1 MSSGGKRNMHNTP
14 FRFLDSPQAVTL
26 LRQSLAQV
34 GLFEAVASEGYE
46 TANPYHP
53 ACLRFVC
60 RWLPDPV
67 ELNWHYYW
75 WPDGVYS
82 GLDRVGVVYQG
93 TTRGEVNVEELL
105 GQRLDRPL
113 AEVIIEG
120 VVALCAELTGKRP
133 RLPTRVPR
141 EGSTGPE

>member
-1 MSSGGKRNMHNTP
+1 MQNAP
-14 FRFLDSPQAVTL
+14 FRLLDSPQAVAL
-26 LRQSLAQV
+26 LGQNLAQV

-46 TANPYHP
+46 AGNPYDP

-67 ELNWHYYW
+67 ELSWHYYW
-75 WPDGVYS
+75 WPDGTNS
-82 GLDRVGVVYQG
+82 ELGRVRVVYQG

-105 GQRLDRPL
+105 RQKLDRPL

-133 RLPTRVPR
+133 RLPKRVPQQ
-141 EGSTGPE
+141 ESSPEQDSE